1 MGWERPKRPLRTCQ
15 GLQMARRV
23 HVYGPMEPLG
33 LDFEVEL
40 ARRPGFRYV
49 LVVLRA
55 YPTARTG
62 MLAWPQGDNTI
73 NGYGRYDGEDGRRF
87 RGMWKDAKI
96 HGRGTRTCRLGMF
109 KASEAKKSSIWV
121 TFPL

>member
-33 LDFEVEL
+33 VDFEVEL
-40 ARRPGFRYV
+40 ARRTGFRYA

-55 YPTARTG
+55 YPTART
-62 MLAWPQGDNTI
+62 LFKT
-73 NGYGRYDGEDGRRF
+73 
-87 RGMWKDAKI
+87 
-96 HGRGTRTCRLGMF
+96 RLGRESHGEM
-109 KASEAKKSSIWV
+109 
-121 TFPL
+121 PM